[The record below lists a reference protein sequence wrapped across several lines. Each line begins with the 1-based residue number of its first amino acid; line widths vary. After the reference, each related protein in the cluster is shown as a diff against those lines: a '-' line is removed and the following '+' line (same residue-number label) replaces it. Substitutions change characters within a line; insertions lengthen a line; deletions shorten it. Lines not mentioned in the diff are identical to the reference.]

1 MCTYLNVSINLDPFI
16 ELPSENS
23 ELHYEGAEDSQTLL
37 YCAQWIKRLAK
48 KFPSRNF
55 NVFGENLNGQSV
67 LIPRYLRPMQP
78 PKEVLDIPIIDDANA
93 HEKVA
98 KFVSLIP
105 FVHDIKMF

>member
-1 MCTYLNVSINLDPFI
+1 M
-16 ELPSENS
+16 
-23 ELHYEGAEDSQTLL
+23 LL
-37 YCAQWIKRLAK
+37 
-48 KFPSRNF
+48 
-55 NVFGENLNGQSV
+55 
-67 LIPRYLRPMQP
+67 PRYLRPMQP